1 MEENGTAE
9 QRDVEELENELETQ
23 KSRLDLVIATN
34 PGVIDQYERRR
45 AEVRIGCGLRCHRNC
60 LTFLFH

>member
-23 KSRLDLVIATN
+23 RSGLDLVIATN
-34 PGVIDQYERRR
+34 PGVIDQYEWRRM
-45 AEVRIGCGLRCHRNC
+45 EVRTG
-60 LTFLFH
+60 